1 MSEAFSYMLLHFQ
14 YESDL
19 FCQDSF
25 SLILSK
31 CFNQPVDWDMN
42 GSELPLTI
50 SVIMASVHKEEASHK
65 PSAFDIRPFN
75 KNQDQIV
82 MSHYNASTG
91 NQNALRLLPATP
103 VVVLLFC
110 EEEAFHVQ
118 PLLDTRPSNE
128 NQDQII

>member
-1 MSEAFSYMLLHFQ
+1 MVSVHEEEAF
-14 YESDL
+14 
-19 FCQDSF
+19 
-25 SLILSK
+25 
-31 CFNQPVDWDMN
+31 
-42 GSELPLTI
+42 
-50 SVIMASVHKEEASHK
+50 HK